1 MKWEIRVENKLTK
14 KSKKLEEIWKKERG
28 VRERK
33 RLVIICV
40 GLLLLL
46 HYLFECNK
54 YQYPQRSP
62 VIQFRCCYYYCHCR
76 LLLLLLNAEEK
87 ETAETKMITF
97 IFFQTPFSIYS
108 STCTQNNT
116 TQVILLQCKAW
127 NYFYFCQC
135 VNFNAQKLYRETNF
149 LIIMSTMNCF

>member
-1 MKWEIRVENKLTK
+1 M
-14 KSKKLEEIWKKERG
+14 
-28 VRERK
+28 REREK

-40 GLLLLL
+40 GLLL

-97 IFFQTPFSIYS
+97 IFFKLLSQFIH
-108 STCTQNNT
+108 QHAHKT
-116 TQVILLQCKAW
+116 TQHKSFYCNARHGIIFIFANVLILMLKSYTARQI
-127 NYFYFCQC
+127 F
-135 VNFNAQKLYRETNF
+135 
-149 LIIMSTMNCF
+149 

>member
-1 MKWEIRVENKLTK
+1 M
-14 KSKKLEEIWKKERG
+14 KERKRSE
-28 VRERK
+28 REREK

-62 VIQFRCCYYYCHCR
+62 VIQFRCCYYYCHCH

-97 IFFQTPFSIYS
+97 PIYFYFLLFFSNSFLNLFI
-108 STCTQNNT
+108 NMHT
-116 TQVILLQCKAW
+116 TQVNAMKCKAW
-127 NYFYFCQC
+127 YYFLFFD
-135 VNFNAQKLYRETNF
+135 VLILNSQKLHLDKFF
-149 LIIMSTMNCF
+149 LIIMSTMNCL